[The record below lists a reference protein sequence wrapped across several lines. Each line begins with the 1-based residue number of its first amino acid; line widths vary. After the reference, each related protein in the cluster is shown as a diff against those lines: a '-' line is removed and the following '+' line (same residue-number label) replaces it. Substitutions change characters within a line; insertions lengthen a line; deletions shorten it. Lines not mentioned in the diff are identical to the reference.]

1 MLFPLPI
8 AVDLAREAVRTESAY
23 GRLDAPTE
31 APTAPRPTRA
41 PAVRRTRQLLAGGLH
56 RVAEAV
62 APGEGPR
69 HYGTAH

>member
-8 AVDLAREAVRTESAY
+8 AIDLAREAVRTESFDP
-23 GRLDAPTE
+23 RH
-31 APTAPRPTRA
+31 APTAARTAALQPTRA
-41 PAVRRTRQLLAGGLH
+41 PAVRRARQLLAGGLH